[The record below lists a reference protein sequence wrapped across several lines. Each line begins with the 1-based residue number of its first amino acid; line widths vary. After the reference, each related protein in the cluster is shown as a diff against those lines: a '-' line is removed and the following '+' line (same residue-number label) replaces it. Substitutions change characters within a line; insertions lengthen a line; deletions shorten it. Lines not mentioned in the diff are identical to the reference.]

1 MSWALICELGE
12 GLALLALGVWMLL
25 RLRANVEWVIRRGKR
40 WERRRRAMRE
50 AREAIY
56 AMTEEELAAE
66 HRRLRARAARERA
79 RRSEGLQMVC
89 YRIKLIEARM
99 REIARQKV
107 APGR

>member
-1 MSWALICELGE
+1 MSWALMCELGE
-12 GLALLALGVWMLL
+12 GVALLALGVWMLV

-66 HRRLRARAARERA
+66 HRRLRARACKWCATE
-79 RRSEGLQMVC
+79 
-89 YRIKLIEARM
+89 
-99 REIARQKV
+99 
-107 APGR
+107 

>member
-1 MSWALICELGE
+1 MSWALMCELGE
-12 GLALLALGVWMLL
+12 GVALLALGVWMLV

-66 HRRLRARAARERA
+66 HRRLRARQRRERG
-79 RRSEGLQMVC
+79 RGSDGLEMVNF
-89 YRIKLIEARM
+89 RLKLLEARM
-99 REIARQKV
+99 REIARQKE